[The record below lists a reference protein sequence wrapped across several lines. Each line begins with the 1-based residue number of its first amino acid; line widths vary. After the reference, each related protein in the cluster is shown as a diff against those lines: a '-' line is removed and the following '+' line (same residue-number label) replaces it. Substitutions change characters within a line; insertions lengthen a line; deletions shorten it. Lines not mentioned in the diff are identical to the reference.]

1 MALALSQQAHACL
14 EWRPME
20 KLITFVDISYK
31 FTLAWVFFSHAC
43 TRITINTCISD
54 KKICTLYT
62 DSVLYDEGLHIQ

>member
-20 KLITFVDISYK
+20 KLIAFVDISYK

-54 KKICTLYT
+54 KKFVLCTRT
-62 DSVLYDEGLHIQ
+62 QYDEGLHIQ